1 MYVIVNILLCH
12 DVSCVSLYTSGPQ
25 VYLLLHGAGHE
36 SQPANAVQ
44 SRTRH
49 FPTANSTGRHDATS
63 LRKFNVGLSPKKRDG
78 Y

>member
-1 MYVIVNILLCH
+1 MYTYIYIIVNILLCH
-12 DVSCVSLYTSGPQ
+12 DVSCVSLYALGPQ
-25 VYLLLHGAGHE
+25 VYHGAGPE

-63 LRKFNVGLSPKKRDG
+63 LRKLNVGLSP
-78 Y
+78 